1 MTGNC
6 VKAVYMLGQTS
17 HSLPHL
23 PHALAA
29 DSALAELA
37 LGAPLAKE
45 GEARGL
51 ASETHLQ

>member
-1 MTGNC
+1 MTANC
-6 VKAVYMLGQTS
+6 VKAVHMLGQTS
-17 HSLPHL
+17 CSLPHL
-23 PHALAA
+23 PHAFAA

-37 LGAPLAKE
+37 LGAPLTKE